1 MSAEI
6 DFELIKQLHISE
18 LEQLNIS
25 YQPFKEIIIFFN
37 FSFKTYFYIL
47 YILFDIT
54 SQVNYGYL
62 Y

>member
-25 YQPFKEIIIFFN
+25 YQPFKEIIIFLN
-37 FSFKTYFYIL
+37 FYFKTYFYIL